1 VRRVDVMVEIWE
13 CWLKFSYLV
22 VDLSPGAQLAEALD
36 VGMNEMDWLETSW
49 SQALLLIH
57 DELYTPQSSGESIL
71 LRHKPLSH
79 RMQSGDR
86 SGGKKRAPQYI
97 QVRSSMQ

>member
-1 VRRVDVMVEIWE
+1 ME
-13 CWLKFSYLV
+13 CRCCGGDLGVGAEVLLSV

-57 DELYTPQSSGESIL
+57 GELFTRQSPDEAI
-71 LRHKPLSH
+71 
-79 RMQSGDR
+79 
-86 SGGKKRAPQYI
+86 
-97 QVRSSMQ
+97 

>member
-1 VRRVDVMVEIWE
+1 VMAEV
-13 CWLKFSYLV
+13 LLSV

-57 DELYTPQSSGESIL
+57 GELFTRQSPDEAI
-71 LRHKPLSH
+71 
-79 RMQSGDR
+79 
-86 SGGKKRAPQYI
+86 
-97 QVRSSMQ
+97 